1 MPMHTAPHCASVR
14 GTGKRANYRL
24 CRDGEH
30 LLSPEGGG
38 LLEF

>member
-1 MPMHTAPHCASVR
+1 MPKHTAPHYASMK
-14 GTGKRANYRL
+14 GTNYRL

-30 LLSPEGGG
+30 LLSPEGGS